1 METELLGFGL
11 YFATKSSINHC
22 LHYIKSL
29 DSFITKK
36 KSSIKDLRYLKS
48 LMLNSILYLFINLT
62 IFDVIIK
69 SNLDI
74 LTTKADRG
82 NNAEL
87 IPSCTTVQ
95 RIKNCGPA
103 LTPLSLNPFVK
114 TYDALLLNTLTLFYH
129 FRTVFCLFI
138 IFLKFIN
145 VPFFRLANPVPGLG

>member
-1 METELLGFGL
+1 
-11 YFATKSSINHC
+11 
-22 LHYIKSL
+22 
-29 DSFITKK
+29 
-36 KSSIKDLRYLKS
+36 
-48 LMLNSILYLFINLT
+48 MLNSILYLFINLT

-145 VPFFRLANPVPGLG
+145 VPFFRLANPVPGLGQRAFYLLIWDPFRNLSTHSKRLMSFDVLITCNFYRIPRCMSRSQ